1 VVTARRRFVPS
12 VVPAPRGAHRQTLL
26 AAALVCAVVAG
37 RAPVASAAEA
47 DGFVP
52 IFNGT
57 SLDGWEGK
65 GEFWSVADGAIVGQT
80 TAEKPTKGNTF
91 LIWRGGQPGDFELRL
106 KFRLADVGSGNSGV
120 QYRSQELDGFVV
132 GGYQA
137 DMDLGNSYT
146 GILYEERGRGIIGAR
161 GKKTEIKADGKV
173 EVVGTLDD
181 EKALLASLK
190 RGDWNEYTIIAK
202 GNALIQRINGFTSM
216 ELTDNQEAKR
226 RLDGVI
232 AFQLHAGPPMLVQF
246 RDIRIRCDK

>member
-1 VVTARRRFVPS
+1 MSWRWLSRAM
-12 VVPAPRGAHRQTLL
+12 
-26 AAALVCAVVAG
+26 AAGVVAAG
-37 RAPVASAAEA
+37 LGGAKLVAAEA
-47 DGFVP
+47 ESGFVSM
-52 IFNGT
+52 FDGK
-57 SLDGWEGK
+57 SLDGWAGNP
-65 GEFWSVADGAIVGQT
+65 EFWSVQDGAITGQT